1 LIFRV
6 YDRVLNGLP
15 ERPRVAE
22 ALAEAQAEGL
32 KELFTSYIQYRPLAA
47 CNFLQLF
54 FWRTFVGFRQLA
66 DSG

>member
-1 LIFRV
+1 
-6 YDRVLNGLP
+6 
-15 ERPRVAE
+15 
-22 ALAEAQAEGL
+22 L